1 MRLFKFFVLLILAV
15 KSYAQIDRVEPPNWW
30 VGMEH
35 NEIQILFYGDK
46 ISELVPRLRNEN
58 LSEVFI
64 TKTTRTENQN
74 YLFVDLTI
82 VKNTKPQTLK
92 IDFLKNGKIIQTVLF
107 ELFQKDPNGRLGF
120 DKTDVLYLITPDR
133 FANGDPSN
141 DYDPN
146 LKEKP
151 NRKERRGRHGGD
163 IQGMIDNL
171 DYISDMGYTAIWIN
185 PVLEN
190 DMADHSYHGY
200 STTDYYKVDS
210 RFGTN
215 ELYRDLCRIAKSK
228 GIKIVMDM
236 ITNHSGS
243 EHWFVKDPPTRDWIN
258 YGGEYRQTNHSH
270 YTVQDPYASEY
281 DKKAFVDGWFV
292 RTMPDLNHRNEIMA
306 KYLTQ
311 NTLWWIEYS
320 GISGIR
326 MDTYPYND
334 KKYMTDWSCAVKKEY
349 PYFTSVGEEAT
360 KFANPSN
367 ISYWQEGKIN
377 HDGYESCL
385 PSMLDFAVTS
395 AFVESIQDFD
405 EKNKWKPWQKL
416 YYTISNDYLYADP
429 FNLVTFPDN
438 HDGARIFSK
447 LNEDL
452 NKFKM
457 AMVFFSTMRGIPHF
471 YYGSEILMSNKYPTG
486 IRSDFPGGWPGDKVN
501 GFTGIGLSSMQKE
514 AQLFIKKL
522 LNWRKNKKVIHYGN
536 LMQFAPTLPS
546 YNKNIPNPDDYGV
559 YTYFRYND
567 EETVMVML
575 NNNKKDSKINLEKF
589 NEILGDNNHAY
600 DPIND
605 VEIKLSENIS
615 VPANSALI
623 LELISK

>member
-1 MRLFKFFVLLILAV
+1 MKYLLSLLLFFQFVN
-15 KSYAQIDRVEPPNWW
+15 AQKIQRIEPPNWW

-35 NEIQILFYGDK
+35 NEIQILCYGDD
-46 ISELVPRLRNEN
+46 ISTLVPK
-58 LSEVFI
+58 LSGIDSEEVFI
-64 TKTTRTENQN
+64 TKTTRTENPN
-74 YLFVDLTI
+74 YLFIDLTI
-82 VKNTKPQTLK
+82 DSNAKPQSLK
-92 IDFLKNGKIIQTVLF
+92 IDFLNGKKKIQSVSY
-107 ELFQKDPNGRLGF
+107 ELFQKDSNGRPGF

-133 FANGDPSN
+133 FANGDVSN

-151 NRKERRGRHGGD
+151 AREKRRGRHGGD

-171 DYISDMGYTAIWIN
+171 DYIVDMGFTAIWVN

-190 DMADHSYHGY
+190 DMEEHSYHGY
-200 STTDYYKVDS
+200 STTDYYKVDP

-215 ELYRDLCRIAKSK
+215 ELYRKLCKVAKTK

-258 YGGEYRQTNHSH
+258 FGGKYTQTNHAH

-281 DKKAFVDGWFV
+281 DKKAFADGWFV
-292 RTMPDLNHRNEIMA
+292 KTMPDLNHKNEMMA

-311 NTLWWIEYS
+311 NTIWWIEYS

-334 KKYMTDWSCAVKKEY
+334 KDYMTAWSCAVTAEY
-349 PYFTSVGEEAT
+349 PNFTSVGEEAT

-367 ISYWQEGKIN
+367 IAYWQSGKQN

-385 PSMLDFAVTS
+385 PSVLDFATCN

-416 YYTISNDYLYADP
+416 YYTISNDYLYGDA

-447 LNEDL
+447 LNEDI
-452 NKFKM
+452 NKFKI
-457 AMVFFSTMRGIPHF
+457 AMVFFATTRGIPHF
-471 YYGSEILMSNKYPTG
+471 YYGGEILMSNKYPSG
-486 IRSDFPGGWPGDKVN
+486 IRSDFPGGWPGDEVN
-501 GFTGIGLSSMQKE
+501 GFTGIGLTDMQKD
-514 AQLFIKKL
+514 AQSFVKRL
-522 LNWRKNKKVIHYGN
+522 LNWRKNKEVIHYGK
-536 LMQFAPTLPS
+536 LMQFAPSLPS
-546 YNKNIPNPDDYGV
+546 YNKNVPHPDDYGV

-567 EETVMVML
+567 EEAVMVML
-575 NNNKKDSKINLEKF
+575 NNNEETKINLDKF
-589 NEILGDNNHAY
+589 REIIDHYNFAY
-600 DPIND
+600 DPINE
-605 VEIKLSENIS
+605 VEIDLGQYLT
-615 VPANSALI
+615 VPANSPFI
-623 LELISK
+623 LELTSK